1 MRAPAPAPAP
11 RTATTRGRQCYQHFN
26 NTASA
31 EAFLYRDGKGTD
43 AKLFGRRVAG
53 FRTMTYAF
61 IVDEETGDE
70 VVVGKMAQLDK
81 WGHDFEI
88 AVSGGLDPWIVCSVL
103 TSCRPGSGGGAGAGG
118 WSGAGGAY

>member
-1 MRAPAPAPAP
+1 MNA
-11 RTATTRGRQCYQHFN
+11 GEQV
-26 NTASA
+26 
-31 EAFLYRDGKGTD
+31 YRVV
-43 AKLFGRRVAG
+43 FSPRVAV
-53 FRTMTYAF
+53 RAAPSRDAAV
-61 IVDEETGDE
+61 ILVHKTGDE